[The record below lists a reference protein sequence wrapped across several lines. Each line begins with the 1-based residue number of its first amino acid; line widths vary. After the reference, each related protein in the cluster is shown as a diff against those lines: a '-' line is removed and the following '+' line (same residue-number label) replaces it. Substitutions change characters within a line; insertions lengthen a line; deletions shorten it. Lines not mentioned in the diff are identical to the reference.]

1 MNQEFYFCKN
11 VNQETLGSK
20 PLLAKSEIT
29 FLYKGTILIGFVIS
43 SSNIICIN
51 YIRTRISN

>member
-1 MNQEFYFCKN
+1 MNQEFDFCKN

-20 PLLAKSEIT
+20 PLLAKSEI
-29 FLYKGTILIGFVIS
+29 
-43 SSNIICIN
+43 NIICIN